1 MPGSA
6 AVDTRFFAPRTPVAI
21 VDLDATGEALLV
33 RALLEGM
40 GAVVSFHQPG
50 TPEDFLLVLGQ
61 GDTPATYL
69 ILCGHGDEVGFIFG
83 SYGPGI
89 DTSSLVGESMP
100 PASVAARARLSGR
113 VVVSTACLTGTE
125 SFGQAFVGGGAAAY
139 IAPEGYPNGTTPP
152 LFIHHLFHQLLVH
165 GVPLEQAWRQTADY
179 DEKSRMFVLF
189 TSEGMQRTTMRDN
202 TN

>member
-21 VDLDATGEALLV
+21 VDLDAAGEASLV

-50 TPEDFLLVLGQ
+50 TPEDFLLILGQ
-61 GDTPATYL
+61 SDTPPTYL
-69 ILCGHGDEVGFIFG
+69 ILCGHGDEVGFVFG
-83 SYGPGI
+83 AYGSGI

-139 IAPEGYPNGTTPP
+139 IAPEGYPDGTTPP

-165 GVPLEQAWRQTADY
+165 GVSLEQAWRHAAGY
-179 DEKSRMFVLF
+179 DDESRMFVLF
-189 TSEGMQRTTMRDN
+189 TRDGVQRIIAEDDTG
-202 TN
+202 